1 MQESDR
7 VLKLIRWFRTLSP
20 SDGSRPDIRCLILDL
35 TRDNDAEVRARAA
48 QALSAG
54 PDNPEVQA
62 KLFELL
68 RDTDPDVRQFAANVL
83 QNVALENPEAKLL
96 ELAHGANPSLGPQD
110 SDFTITFAPSLSTD
124 QIHTALN
131 ALADYYRACG
141 GLGLRIEFEL
151 GEVLLGAPIHVE
163 R

>member
-1 MQESDR
+1 MALENPEVQA
-7 VLKLIRWFRTLSP
+7 KLLA
-20 SDGSRPDIRCLILDL
+20 L
-35 TRDNDAEVRARAA
+35 TGDTDPVVRLTAA
-48 QALSAG
+48 QALSAWAAG
-54 PDNPEVQA
+54 NPEVQA
-62 KLFELL
+62 TLFELL